1 MFMIGFC
8 EYIWDGLLIILYLA
22 RRFIPWDI
30 FLSSLRAD
38 VRGYQAWVFVFGF
51 WMIIFHHTFSSF
63 LSPCHDC

>member
-1 MFMIGFC
+1 
-8 EYIWDGLLIILYLA
+8 LIILYLA